1 MQSSDRMCLPH
12 ISDKSSF
19 AVRSLKAVFSS
30 LADVTRDVEFTF
42 GWRRKQRS
50 LLAEKSKEKRSDG
63 VERKDTVKVIKER
76 KRKYTY

>member
-1 MQSSDRMCLPH
+1 
-12 ISDKSSF
+12 
-19 AVRSLKAVFSS
+19 